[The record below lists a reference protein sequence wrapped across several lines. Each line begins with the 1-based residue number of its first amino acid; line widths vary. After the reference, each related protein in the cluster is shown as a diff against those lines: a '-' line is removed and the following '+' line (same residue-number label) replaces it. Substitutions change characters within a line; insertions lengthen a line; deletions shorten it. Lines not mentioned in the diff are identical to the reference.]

1 MGGKRGVLCHLT
13 SLPKSNIKNIKKFIS
28 LLSENHIHYWQMLP
42 ITPPDQHGSP
52 YSSPSAFAGWSELI
66 EGESIVEMQEDN
78 YWLDDWALFCTIK
91 SYHNNL
97 PWTQWPEKLRDRD
110 PEALKVWRNKPEF
123 GKEVTAQGSFQ
134 SGWNIIHN
142 YAKKGNISLIGD
154 LPIFVAHDSADVW
167 ANRELFQL
175 DEGGMPVVVAGVPP
189 DYFSEDGQKWGTV
202 LYNWD
207 AHRKENWRWWKERM
221 ARMMRL
227 FDVIRIDH
235 FRGFHSAW
243 AIPTEDENARNG
255 IWQEG
260 PKSEILDI
268 LIDVAGSES
277 RIIAEDLGIIPPEVT
292 ELRIENGLD
301 GMAVIQFGFDGDL
314 DTNPHYP
321 KNISNNQI
329 VYTGTHDNDTTLGWW
344 IQSDEGRKERI
355 KELLNDDEDIVEG
368 CIRLALESNSE
379 LTIVPLQD
387 ILGLGSDCRMNT
399 PGTSSDNW
407 NWIFSWDFFIE
418 NRLQWFGTL

>member
-1 MGGKRGVLCHLT
+1 
-13 SLPKSNIKNIKKFIS
+13 
-28 LLSENHIHYWQMLP
+28 
-42 ITPPDQHGSP
+42 
-52 YSSPSAFAGWSELI
+52 
-66 EGESIVEMQEDN
+66 
-78 YWLDDWALFCTIK
+78 
-91 SYHNNL
+91 
-97 PWTQWPEKLRDRD
+97 
-110 PEALKVWRNKPEF
+110 
-123 GKEVTAQGSFQ
+123 
-134 SGWNIIHN
+134 
-142 YAKKGNISLIGD
+142 
-154 LPIFVAHDSADVW
+154 
-167 ANRELFQL
+167 
-175 DEGGMPVVVAGVPP
+175 
-189 DYFSEDGQKWGTV
+189 

-292 ELRIENGLD
+292 ELRIENDLD